1 MPESGLQS
9 ENAVRFLLQIVGT
22 FCKCLKTWHSDCFFV
37 IRENY
42 RSERNLLT
50 KGCFQR
56 VHKNIQNVTQ
66 I

>member
-9 ENAVRFLLQIVGT
+9 ENAVRFLLQTVEHFVSASKHGT
-22 FCKCLKTWHSDCFFV
+22 VTVFFV